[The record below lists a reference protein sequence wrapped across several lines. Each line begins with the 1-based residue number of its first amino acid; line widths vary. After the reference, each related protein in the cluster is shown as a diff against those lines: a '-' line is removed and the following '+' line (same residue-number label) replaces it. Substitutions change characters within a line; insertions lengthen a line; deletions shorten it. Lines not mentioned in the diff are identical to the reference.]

1 MERSES
7 AKTMDEREA
16 KAILYFLRHPR
27 GRYLAERASQLSG
40 IPLSTLYDWR
50 RNEIYVPDFAA
61 ASPATW
67 SYRDL
72 IFLRLLAWLRQVGM
86 QRPLASQLVGDVKG
100 MASRGERIWQL
111 RADRNTLLI
120 NEERTSRFSDLPNML
135 PFDTLFD
142 LLSTFDMLEPVDELR
157 PRGRHRIWA
166 PHLVT
171 PSPCTRI
178 SPYVLAGDPCV
189 EKTRIPTSSVYALRE
204 ERGLSSS
211 DIVRLYPGLV
221 ADAVDDAY
229 LLERRLRG
237 IDLPE
242 PASA

>member
-1 MERSES
+1 
-7 AKTMDEREA
+7 MDEREER
-16 KAILYFLRHPR
+16 AILYFLRHPR
-27 GRYLAERASQLSG
+27 GRYPAERASQLSG
-40 IPLSTLYDWR
+40 IPLSTLYEWR
-50 RNEIYVPDFAA
+50 RNEIYVPDFTT

-72 IFLRLLAWLRQVGM
+72 VFLRLLAWLRQVGM
-86 QRPLASQLVGDVKG
+86 QRPLASQLVGEVKG
-100 MASRGERIWQL
+100 MASKGEQIWQL
-111 RADRNTLLI
+111 RADRHTLLI
-120 NEERTSRFSDLPNML
+120 NTERTSRFSNQPNML
-135 PFDTLFD
+135 PFDNLFD
-142 LLSTFDMLEPVDELR
+142 LMATFDVLEPVDELR

-178 SPYVLAGDPCV
+178 SPYVLAGDVCV
-189 EKTRIPTSSVYALRE
+189 EKTRIPTSSLYALRE

-211 DIVRLYPGLV
+211 DIVRLYPGLE
-221 ADAVDDAY
+221 AEAVDDAY

-242 PASA
+242 PVPA